1 MVPRISSTASA
12 RRCPASTCWCR
23 DSASLL
29 DRGLWRPPVGV
40 LAMTFTALGD
50 HLAITLPGGTAL
62 FTTRRGGV
70 SDGPFA
76 SLNLG
81 IRTDDDPGRVGEN
94 RARVER
100 LTGGRLAQAHPGH
113 GTAVVEADPDARP
126 PPHRQGTARPG
137 RPPIPPTAGCPPV
150 PPGPP

>member
-1 MVPRISSTASA
+1 MAPRISSTASA

-29 DRGLWRPPVGV
+29 DRGLWRPPAGV

-81 IRTDDDPGRVGEN
+81 IRTDDDPDRVGGN
-94 RARVER
+94 RGGVEP
-100 LTGGRLAQAHPGH
+100 LNGGPLPPA
-113 GTAVVEADPDARP
+113 P
-126 PPHRQGTARPG
+126 PPT
-137 RPPIPPTAGCPPV
+137 
-150 PPGPP
+150 

>member
-1 MVPRISSTASA
+1 MAPRISSTASA

-29 DRGLWRPPVGV
+29 DRGLWRPPAGA
-40 LAMTFTALGD
+40 LAMTFTALGA
-50 HLAITLPGGTAL
+50 HLAITLPGGAAL

-94 RARVER
+94 RARVEG
-100 LTGGRLAQAHPGH
+100 LTRGA
-113 GTAVVEADPDARP
+113 P
-126 PPHRQGTARPG
+126 PP
-137 RPPIPPTAGCPPV
+137 PPTAHRTRTSVGAA
-150 PPGPP
+150 